1 MFDIWLICSFQAG
14 QFPKPYSTKMNVT
27 HFLVSNLPLLAFIIV
42 GYLLI
47 AAFATILPKLT
58 HQNNRTHLKSLKL
71 VLFRAPFMDHSRLPC
86 IALKLVLLFFNI
98 FFFLNLNFLGSSISA
113 DKVIVPTQDVV
124 DSSSKLIATSKTLV
138 FNDGELDLVK
148 RAPEGSFLKKLSGKK
163 VLVLENARDLIR
175 MKTEGL
181 QEYVIFTNAII
192 VVFLANRLSRHAKEI
207 GSVVFIKPIDYY
219 ERLSVFQ
226 IRRGLEVKS
235 KSFINGR
242 IDLSLD
248 FGFLRSL
255 NLKLRAMFMLRIK
268 RSVEI
273 YEMIDDYVESVSRRY
288 SPDIKLDN
296 TKDLFLFFGGFL
308 ALVSLFFV
316 MDKYLFKKLIEI
328 NRRLVSY
335 SVVFIRKM
343 KLRVLLLLRRL
354 VNFKLFNFI
363 SNISS
368 VLKANSLKSVR

>member
-368 VLKANSLKSVR
+368 VLKPNSLKSVR